1 MIHLITVG
9 QRQAAWV
16 NQGYETYAKR
26 LPGHCQLKLHEIP
39 LPTRGK
45 RPDIARLQ
53 QKEGERMLAAVPKG
67 AHVIALDERGRQWN
81 NPDLAKQLDN
91 WLQIGKPIVLFIG
104 GPDGLAPAC
113 LERADQRWSL
123 SNLVLPHP
131 LVRIVVAEQ
140 LYRAWSLLH
149 NHPYHRA

>member
-16 NQGYETYAKR
+16 NQGYEAYAKR

-53 QKEGERMLAAVPKG
+53 QKEGKRMLAAVPKG
-67 AHVIALDERGRQWN
+67 AHVIALDERGQHWN
-81 NPDLAKQLDN
+81 NPELAQQLDN
-91 WLQIGKPIVLFIG
+91 WLQSGKPIVLLIG
-104 GPDGLAPAC
+104 GPDGLDQAC
-113 LERADQRWSL
+113 LDRANQRWSL